1 MNNHS
6 FSAGEKAVRIVLG
19 TLLLSALLFPLF
31 GDIAAIFLSVCF
43 YQDLI
48 LIEVPSWNIGVCLMI
63 FFLTVIPSFIFLL
76 ITENYIKY
84 DKNKINHTLIAG
96 CLLSIAVFISV
107 YAIFYFISPRNSF
120 TIRGVISNI
129 HAVELFAIFLVMV
142 ICVVNVR
149 ITNAVFNRYCS

>member
-1 MNNHS
+1 MNHHS

-63 FFLTVIPSFIFLL
+63 FFLTVIPSFIFLM

-96 CLLSIAVFISV
+96 CLLSIAIFIST
-107 YAIFYFISPRNSF
+107 YAVFYFISPRNSF
-120 TIRGVISNI
+120 TIRGVIYNI

>member
-96 CLLSIAVFISV
+96 CLLSIAIFIST

-129 HAVELFAIFLVMV
+129 HAVELFAIFLVIV
-142 ICVVNVR
+142 ICVVNVW
-149 ITNAVFNRYCS
+149 IMNALFSRYCS

>member
-6 FSAGEKAVRIVLG
+6 FSAGEKAVRIGLG

-31 GDIAAIFLSVCF
+31 GDIAAIFLSACF

-48 LIEVPSWNIGVCLMI
+48 LIERPSWNIGIYFMI
-63 FFLTVIPSFIFLL
+63 LFITFIPSMLFLI

-96 CLLSIAVFISV
+96 CLLSIAIFIST
-107 YAIFYFISPRNSF
+107 YAIFYFMPPRGSF

-129 HAVELFAIFLVMV
+129 HAVELLAIFLVMV

>member
-1 MNNHS
+1 MNDHS

-63 FFLTVIPSFIFLL
+63 FFLTVIPGFIFLL
-76 ITENYIKY
+76 ITGNYIKY
-84 DKNKINHTLIAG
+84 DKNKINHNLIAG
-96 CLLSIAVFISV
+96 CLLSIAIFIST
-107 YAIFYFISPRNSF
+107 YAVFYFMPPRGSF

-129 HAVELFAIFLVMV
+129 HVVELFAIFLVMV

>member
-6 FSAGEKAVRIVLG
+6 FSAGEKAVRIGLG

-31 GDIAAIFLSVCF
+31 GDIAAIFITVCF
-43 YQDLI
+43 HKVYI
-48 LIEVPSWNIGVCLMI
+48 LINKPYWHISIYFMI
-63 FFLTVIPSFIFLL
+63 LFITFIPSMLFLI

-96 CLLSIAVFISV
+96 FLLSIAVFIST

-149 ITNAVFNRYCS
+149 IMNALFSRYCS

>member
-1 MNNHS
+1 MNDHS

-63 FFLTVIPSFIFLL
+63 FFLTVIPGFIFLL

-96 CLLSIAVFISV
+96 FLLS
-107 YAIFYFISPRNSF
+107 
-120 TIRGVISNI
+120 SNI
-129 HAVELFAIFLVMV
+129 
-142 ICVVNVR
+142 
-149 ITNAVFNRYCS
+149 